1 MSISTSPSSVLTP
14 KLHYDNDEDVALLTA
29 VNDEHGGVIVE
40 MKDPMN
46 STDFSISLRT
56 SLTNWKKQGIKGVWI
71 KLPIKLANLIEVV
84 VQEGF
89 LYHHAEPTYL
99 MLVRWLPN
107 TQHTIPAN
115 ASHRVGIGAFVMN
128 DNREILVVQEKN
140 GILRGSGFWKFPTG
154 VVEQAED
161 IHVGAIREVKEET
174 GIDTEFVEV
183 LAFRQTHKSFF
194 EKSDFFFLCLL
205 RPLSF
210 DIHIQ
215 ELEIEAAKW
224 MPIEEYAEQ
233 PFVQNHELL
242 KYILDVC
249 LAKIDKGYSG
259 FSPVQISS
267 TFFGQEREDCLF
279 LNSRDFNH

>member
-1 MSISTSPSSVLTP
+1 MSISTSSSSVLAP
-14 KLHYDNDEDVALLTA
+14 KLLFDNDEDVALLTA

-40 MKDPMN
+40 IKDPMDP
-46 STDFSISLRT
+46 TDFSTSLRS
-56 SLTNWKKQGIKGVWI
+56 SLINWRKQGKKGVWI
-71 KLPIKLANLIEVV
+71 KLPINLANLVEAV

-140 GILRGSGFWKFPTG
+140 GILKGSGFWKFPTG
-154 VVEQAED
+154 VVEQGED

-183 LAFRQTHKSFF
+183 LAFRQTHKAFF

-224 MPIEEYAEQ
+224 MPIQEYADQ
-233 PFVQNHELL
+233 PFVQKHELL
-242 KYILDVC
+242 KYILEVS

-259 FSPVQISS
+259 FSPVQIRS
-267 TFFGQEREDCLF
+267 TFFGAQTEDCLF
-279 LNSRDFNH
+279 LNSKDFNH